1 MGWANTG
8 SIGRGNVTGGSQA
21 GGVMEQTRA
30 ISRKQARDFIDK
42 ILIEIYRG
50 PFQCANDILYPIF
63 SEIGVEVEG
72 EE

>member
-1 MGWANTG
+1 
-8 SIGRGNVTGGSQA
+8 
-21 GGVMEQTRA
+21 MEQTVT

-42 ILIEIYRG
+42 ILIEIYRR

-63 SEIGVEVEG
+63 SEIGVKVEG